1 VHANVLRRIEFSTD
15 AVTDVIHHL
24 PSSGVEAGQCD
35 S

>member
-1 VHANVLRRIEFSTD
+1 VHANVLSCIKLSTD